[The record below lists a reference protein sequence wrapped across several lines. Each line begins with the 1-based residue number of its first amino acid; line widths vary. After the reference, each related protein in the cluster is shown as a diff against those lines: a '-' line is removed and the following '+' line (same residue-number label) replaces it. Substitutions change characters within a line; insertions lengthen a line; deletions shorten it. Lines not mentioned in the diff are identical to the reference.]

1 MSGDIGVAAD
11 GTFVPVGASGAP
23 TQRPSRAAR
32 REEEKEEKE
41 RARRKKA
48 RESAAARGG
57 EEKKGGI
64 RLLPTLSTPHPHAPT
79 PPASAHTGRAD
90 RRRPAQ
96 CCSSCS
102 GQPSSR

>member
-64 RLLPTLSTPHPHAPT
+64 RLLPTLSTPHAHAPT
-79 PPASAHTGRAD
+79 PPASAHRA
-90 RRRPAQ
+90 
-96 CCSSCS
+96 
-102 GQPSSR
+102 G